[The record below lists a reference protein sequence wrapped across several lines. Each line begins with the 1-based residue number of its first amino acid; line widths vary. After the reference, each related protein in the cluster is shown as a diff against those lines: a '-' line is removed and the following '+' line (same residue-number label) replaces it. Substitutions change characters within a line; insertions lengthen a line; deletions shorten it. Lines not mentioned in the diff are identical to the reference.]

1 MIPARATAGNA
12 SRPTPRPLTILPA
25 TDSPKLKIS
34 KPSPEWSK
42 KSLIDF
48 LASSIFVLID
58 NAKSPM
64 ISPAFCI
71 KLLALNVSSPTFFI
85 PVIRSN
91 RKPVIGPRFSSNF
104 SRIEYKFVNGSTPL
118 DAPSLRAVNKFLIDS
133 TLDETE
139 SSASINIRRANS
151 KIFKPSAASLPEREF
166 SIRVLILLPALLD
179 FATKPS
185 IMLPALPIADP
196 KNPSIASLTDF
207 RPLPT
212 NSPIS
217 SIVSINGFDSLLSHD
232 MNTSSPLITKDI
244 AVATAPSTIFRG
256 TIPILIRTSRTV
268 PTNLTMLKNRV
279 NTWIKILNPSVPGCI

>member
-1 MIPARATAGNA
+1 
-12 SRPTPRPLTILPA
+12 
-25 TDSPKLKIS
+25 
-34 KPSPEWSK
+34 
-42 KSLIDF
+42 
-48 LASSIFVLID
+48 
-58 NAKSPM
+58 M

-118 DAPSLRAVNKFLIDS
+118 DAPSLRAVNKFLIES

-166 SIRVLILLPALLD
+166 SIRTLMLLPALLD
-179 FATKPS
+179 LAMKPS

-196 KNPSIASLTDF
+196 KNPPIASLIPF
-207 RPLPT
+207 KPLPT
-212 NSPIS
+212 NSPMS
-217 SIVSINGFDSLLSHD
+217 SITSISGFASLLIQDVNIS
-232 MNTSSPLITKDI
+232 NPLITKDI

-256 TIPILIRTSRTV
+256 IIPISIRVPRTV

-279 NTWIKILNPSVPGCI
+279 NTWIKIPKPSVPGCI